1 MKLTITKVK
10 IFILF
15 LTTAFLTACG
25 SDPSDTTTTVVQPP
39 VISQTSFVA
48 PEDSLGLTFTISNY
62 VSTSSVELLGEDAG
76 LFTVSI
82 VPVSGQT
89 NVVTA
94 TILPITQFDYETM
107 GSSVDLSIVIRSNP
121 LEQITHVLSIE
132 IQDVVG
138 EPPKFLLHTVDV
150 AENLSLAID
159 ILAQDDDND
168 NFLLSLEPEFD
179 YQDFIISNNSLLFT
193 TPANY
198 ETKVSYKVRIKA
210 TETTDSSGEVISI
223 PRTSFQYIDINIIDV
238 NDPAIITIAP
248 SSLTDVDGNA
258 SFQASNTD
266 EDNTNNI
273 FFPLSNTTTIYGT
286 YSISGTGLISYTIHP
301 SVVESM
307 KLELPPYKLTDNI
320 TLTSQDFTTYSHPI
334 DILATN
340 HPHESIPDEFTITF
354 FLGKSY
360 ELDVLSNDT
369 DVDSPNFRTSGTLT
383 ATSPNATIVITSQ
396 KIIYTPNQ
404 PAIYPFEDTITY
416 SYLNDDVSITSNVS
430 VTIVSPESELLDLVN
445 LSNATETLMPPVV
458 DSKDRGQWQV
468 VSLPITVSGKSIV
481 WSSASQTLS
490 FLSPTTF
497 IPAHPPANGTDL
509 ETFLIATI
517 VGSDGLEYSKFFPI
531 TIKKKIAITNTKQ
544 LVIRVDFPNSQ
555 FSATPGSDSQLV
567 KDMMFEDGDSINDYF
582 LENSSGYIDLQ
593 PAILPPVP
601 NGHPTISDVDPS
613 DGVVTYRHPVDA
625 TATIGS
631 LGLEY
636 PAASILTD
644 ALTALNDYVNFAQ
657 FDADNNGI
665 LESVELNVIFIFATC
680 NRAFN
685 GDDCMCTEGGFNDNS
700 VCKDAEF
707 VETAPGVHPASTNH
721 PSYSLMLDGKQIG
734 GLSKSRMTWTS
745 DHRLVNGNNIL
756 EPALGTL
763 AHEIGH
769 NIWGI
774 SDLYGTSQY
783 GIISWG
789 LMGSSWLRWADNK
802 YRPQHMTAYNKI
814 KLGFLDP
821 IISTPYSR
829 SFSGAGESL
838 DLTSFAS
845 TNIHPVLLTNQTT
858 KSAIFSNQYLLTE
871 VRDLYQGYDMG
882 LGSIE
887 PYASNVL
894 SNTGLLITQANP
906 QKSGNNNAASFRD
919 MELQVKSTTGN
930 IKPDNWDLVM
940 YSPTDTITTSTV
952 PNTNFHSPAVDFSQN
967 SSINLDS
974 INKFGDKYTVLLN
987 N

>member
-1 MKLTITKVK
+1 
-10 IFILF
+10 
-15 LTTAFLTACG
+15 
-25 SDPSDTTTTVVQPP
+25 
-39 VISQTSFVA
+39 
-48 PEDSLGLTFTISNY
+48 
-62 VSTSSVELLGEDAG
+62 
-76 LFTVSI
+76 
-82 VPVSGQT
+82 
-89 NVVTA
+89 
-94 TILPITQFDYETM
+94 
-107 GSSVDLSIVIRSNP
+107 
-121 LEQITHVLSIE
+121 
-132 IQDVVG
+132 
-138 EPPKFLLHTVDV
+138 
-150 AENLSLAID
+150 
-159 ILAQDDDND
+159 
-168 NFLLSLEPEFD
+168 
-179 YQDFIISNNSLLFT
+179 
-193 TPANY
+193 
-198 ETKVSYKVRIKA
+198 
-210 TETTDSSGEVISI
+210 
-223 PRTSFQYIDINIIDV
+223 
-238 NDPAIITIAP
+238 
-248 SSLTDVDGNA
+248 
-258 SFQASNTD
+258 
-266 EDNTNNI
+266 
-273 FFPLSNTTTIYGT
+273 
-286 YSISGTGLISYTIHP
+286 
-301 SVVESM
+301 
-307 KLELPPYKLTDNI
+307 
-320 TLTSQDFTTYSHPI
+320 
-334 DILATN
+334 
-340 HPHESIPDEFTITF
+340 
-354 FLGKSY
+354 
-360 ELDVLSNDT
+360 
-369 DVDSPNFRTSGTLT
+369 
-383 ATSPNATIVITSQ
+383 
-396 KIIYTPNQ
+396 
-404 PAIYPFEDTITY
+404 
-416 SYLNDDVSITSNVS
+416 
-430 VTIVSPESELLDLVN
+430 
-445 LSNATETLMPPVV
+445 
-458 DSKDRGQWQV
+458 
-468 VSLPITVSGKSIV
+468 
-481 WSSASQTLS
+481 
-490 FLSPTTF
+490 
-497 IPAHPPANGTDL
+497 
-509 ETFLIATI
+509 
-517 VGSDGLEYSKFFPI
+517 
-531 TIKKKIAITNTKQ
+531 
-544 LVIRVDFPNSQ
+544 VIRVDFPNSQ

-582 LENSSGYIDLQ
+582 LENSSGYIDMQ

-685 GDDCMCTEGGFNDNS
+685 GDDCMCTEGGFSDNS

-774 SDLYGTSQY
+774 SDLYGPKDLGQY
-783 GIISWG
+783 SIISWG

-952 PNTNFHSPAVDFSQN
+952 PNTNFHSPTVDFSQN